1 MAINLI
7 SINEAS
13 GYINDEYLAGNAN
26 SSSDNYSKTLTNN
39 PETEFKFRE
48 DRQSRPNLEL

>member
-1 MAINLI
+1 MAINLV

-13 GYINDEYLAGNAN
+13 VYINDEYLGSNAN

-39 PETEFKFRE
+39 PETEYKFRE